1 MVAQSRTFARPKL
14 HQMTVTTINAHELAF
29 TKAPGG
35 LLPAIIQDA
44 DTRVVLMQGW
54 MNRAA
59 LDRTITGGKVTFFSR
74 SKDRLWT
81 KGETSG
87 NYLHL
92 VSVTADCD
100 KDSILIQAR
109 PDGPTCHTGTDTC
122 WGQANQGEFLN
133 HLERTIQDRR
143 DNPSEKSY
151 TSSLLARGINK
162 VAQKV
167 GEEAVELVIEAKD
180 DDRDLFLGEAADLMY
195 HYIVLLA
202 AKGYSLEDVREVLRT
217 RHS

>member
-1 MVAQSRTFARPKL
+1 
-14 HQMTVTTINAHELAF
+14 MTISPANLNELNF
-29 TKAPGG
+29 DKSSDG

-44 DTRVVLMQGW
+44 DTRVVLMQGY
-54 MNRAA
+54 MDHDA
-59 LDRTITGGKVTFFSR
+59 LEKTLDSKLVTFFSR
-74 SKDRLWT
+74 SKQRLWT
-81 KGETSG
+81 KGETSR
-87 NYLHL
+87 NYLHF
-92 VSVTADCD
+92 VSAAADCD

-109 PDGPTCHTGTDTC
+109 PNGPTCHTGDDTC
-122 WGQANQGEFLN
+122 WSDKNQGEFLD
-133 HLERTIQDRR
+133 HLERTIQHRR

-151 TSSLLARGINK
+151 TSQLLARGINK

-202 AKGYSLEDVREVLRT
+202 AKGYSLEDVREVLRS
-217 RHS
+217 RHK

>member
-1 MVAQSRTFARPKL
+1 MQFFPNQLKDL
-14 HQMTVTTINAHELAF
+14 DFQKNDD
-29 TKAPGG
+29 G

-44 DTRVVLMQGW
+44 DTRVVLMQGY
-54 MNRAA
+54 MNRKA
-59 LDRTITGGKVTFFSR
+59 LDKTLETDKVTFFSR
-74 SKDRLWT
+74 SKQRLWT
-81 KGETSG
+81 KGESSK

-92 VSVTADCD
+92 VSIAADCD
-100 KDSILIQAR
+100 HDSLLIQAR

-122 WGQANQGEFLN
+122 WGEANQGEFLD
-133 HLERTIQDRR
+133 HLERTIQHRR

-151 TSSLLARGINK
+151 TSQLLARGINK

-195 HYIVLLA
+195 HYVVLLA
-202 AKGYSLEDVREVLRT
+202 AKGYSLEDVREVLRS
-217 RHS
+217 RHK